1 MIQSITELMEKDL
14 RGKKVLL
21 RIDFNVP
28 VEHGKVSEMYKI
40 RSAKE
45 TLDYLKSHGAV
56 IALLSHI
63 TSIESF
69 ESIYNQIKEILG
81 HHFIFLPDCIG
92 SRVYDSIKNARSGD
106 IFLLENVRKHSG
118 EEKNDLEFSQELAK
132 PFDMYINDAFSESH
146 RNYASITS
154 ITKFLPSY
162 AGPGL
167 IKELENLEKVMQ
179 LPKEKKTLII
189 GGAKAEIKF
198 PVVENFLDKSSH
210 ILVGGV
216 VANIFLKASGVDI
229 GESVTDDNFLL
240 KAKHLLL
247 NKQIVMPEDFTKEND
262 MILDIG
268 LKTAEKFSEIIKN
281 STLVI
286 WSGPLGKTEVPELS
300 LGSKKIAEAIA
311 SSSAFSVIGGGDTI
325 AFIEKI
331 NLINKFNYVSI
342 GGGAMLE
349 FLAGNTLPGIKV
361 LGYYGS

>member
-1 MIQSITELMEKDL
+1 
-14 RGKKVLL
+14 
-21 RIDFNVP
+21 
-28 VEHGKVSEMYKI
+28 
-40 RSAKE
+40 
-45 TLDYLKSHGAV
+45 
-56 IALLSHI
+56 
-63 TSIESF
+63 
-69 ESIYNQIKEILG
+69 
-81 HHFIFLPDCIG
+81 
-92 SRVYDSIKNARSGD
+92 
-106 IFLLENVRKHSG
+106 
-118 EEKNDLEFSQELAK
+118 
-132 PFDMYINDAFSESH
+132 
-146 RNYASITS
+146 
-154 ITKFLPSY
+154 
-162 AGPGL
+162 
-167 IKELENLEKVMQ
+167 
-179 LPKEKKTLII
+179 
-189 GGAKAEIKF
+189 
-198 PVVENFLDKSSH
+198 LDKSSH